1 MTYSPLN
8 YTHYDLLAG
17 ILFTVCLLSIAAGIL
32 FYAILLT
39 QNKMGQLTK
48 MVTVFSG
55 VIGLSL
61 IGSIGLFIADEET
74 NHANQTIATKN
85 LSQKYEFKDILWQNP
100 ETTAYANG
108 HIRDGRIVLLTKDGQ
123 EKSFIYTVNP
133 QTHEPT
139 LSDLP
144 IQGGAYPDKVK
155 SANDIL
161 KNK

>member
-1 MTYSPLN
+1 MTYAPLN

-17 ILFTVCLLSIAAGIL
+17 IVFTICLLSIATGIAL
-32 FYAILLT
+32 YAILLGK
-39 QNKMGQLTK
+39 NKMQQLAN
-48 MVTVFSG
+48 MVTVFSA
-55 VIGLSL
+55 VIGLTL
-61 IGSIGLFIADEET
+61 IGSIFLFIMDEET

-108 HIRDGRIVLLTKDGQ
+108 HIRDGRIVLLTQDGE

-139 LSDLP
+139 LSSP
-144 IQGGAYPDKVK
+144 PNEPGATAESLQKEPRP
-155 SANDIL
+155 
-161 KNK
+161 